1 MSEATD
7 HDHLLHR
14 YFHSYGKQHVA
25 AEQRLRQMGPGA
37 EFASQANQVGVDE
50 VDPVIPLMRS
60 VLSTLQSEQG
70 VELDA
75 AMSHMDQQAERYEG
89 TQVPHPRPDVLASDL
104 DYEHGARAVPYL
116 AVRLMKE
123 PEWPDWK
130 VAAVLQYLA
139 MEKEEK
145 ALPALVRF
153 AAENKNPGHQRMIA
167 KTLEAFDANAMAKAR
182 REEERYRSRV
192 KSSRPSE

>member
-1 MSEATD
+1 MSEAAN
-7 HDHLLHR
+7 HLLHQ
-14 YFHSYGKQHVA
+14 YFNGFGRLHVA
-25 AEQRLRQMGPGA
+25 AEQRLREIGPGT
-37 EFASQANQVGVDE
+37 ELISQLEKVGIDE
-50 VDPVIPLMRS
+50 TDPVVPLMKS

-70 VELDA
+70 AELDA
-75 AMSHMDQQAERYEG
+75 AMLHIDQQAERYEG
-89 TQVPHPRPDVLASDL
+89 TQIPYPRPDVLASDL

-139 MEKEEK
+139 MEKDEK

-153 AAENKNPGHQRMIA
+153 AAENKNPGYQRMIA
-167 KTLEAFDANAMAKAR
+167 KTLEAFDASATAKAR
-182 REEERYRSRV
+182 REEERYKSRI

>member
-1 MSEATD
+1 MSEAT
-7 HDHLLHR
+7 DHLLHR
-14 YFHSYGKQHVA
+14 YFHGYGKQHVA
-25 AEQRLRQMGPGA
+25 AERRLREMGPDT
-37 EFASQANQVGVDE
+37 ELASPVGEVDVDE
-50 VDPVIPLMRS
+50 ADPVIPLMKS

-70 VELDA
+70 EELDA
-75 AMSHMDQQAERYEG
+75 AMSHMDRQAERYEG

-123 PEWPDWK
+123 PDWPDWK

-167 KTLEAFDANAMAKAR
+167 KTLEAFDASALAKAR

-192 KSSRPSE
+192 ESRRRSE